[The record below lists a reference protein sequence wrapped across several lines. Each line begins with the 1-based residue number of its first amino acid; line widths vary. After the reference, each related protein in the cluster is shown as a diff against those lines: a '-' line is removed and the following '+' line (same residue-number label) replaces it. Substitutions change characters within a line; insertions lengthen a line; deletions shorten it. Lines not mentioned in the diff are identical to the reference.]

1 MGLFKDTPKPGVPQ
15 TISSRK
21 WGRLKDSLPFPA
33 EPGRNEAPDLVRRIK
48 FSHQRQRRHLS

>member
-21 WGRLKDSLPFPA
+21 WGRLKDSLPFPV
-33 EPGRNEAPDLVRRIK
+33 EPGDNADPSLGRRIK
-48 FSHQRQRRHLS
+48 FGHQRQRRHLS